1 MTKRVFLVISAIS
14 MAVASAASNV
24 NVNLYQ
30 PTTVNGTTFKTGEAK
45 FEVNG
50 NKVVLKQGKVSAEA
64 AVKVESNN
72 TKYSFTSIVY
82 KDGGDHSI
90 KEIYVGGTTTRLV
103 FDSASPATVSAAGQK

>member
-1 MTKRVFLVISAIS
+1 MTKRVFLLISAIS

-50 NKVVLKQGKVSAEA
+50 NKVVLKQGQRGSCGE
-64 AVKVESNN
+64 
-72 TKYSFTSIVY
+72 
-82 KDGGDHSI
+82 GGIQQHQ
-90 KEIYVGGTTTRLV
+90 VQLHQHRLQRRRR
-103 FDSASPATVSAAGQK
+103 P

>member
-30 PTTVNGTTFKTGEAK
+30 PTTVNGTTFKSGEAK
-45 FEVNG
+45 FELNG

-72 TKYSFTSIVY
+72 AKYSYTSIVY
-82 KDGGDHSI
+82 KNGADHSI
-90 KEIYVGGTTTRLV
+90 KEIYVGGTTTRIV
-103 FDSASPATVSAAGQK
+103 FDSPSSAPVAAGQK

>member
-1 MTKRVFLVISAIS
+1 MTKRVFVLISAIS

-24 NVNLYQ
+24 NVTLNQ

-45 FEVNG
+45 FELNG

-72 TKYSFTSIVY
+72 AKYSFTSIVY
-82 KDGGDHSI
+82 KDGTV
-90 KEIYVGGTTTRLV
+90 KEIYVGGTTTRIV
-103 FDSASPATVSAAGQK
+103 FDSPSSAPIAAGQK